1 MHKNERA
8 LLSIITILTNDMTR
22 FTMDIVTKRAEERV
36 TFTCVQ
42 WVKLLFFCLREDC
55 FPSGIP
61 VLLCAD
67 RGGGLFCNNDQKHM
81 EVLK

>member
-36 TFTCVQ
+36 TFTYVQ
-42 WVKLLFFCLREDC
+42 WVEVALFLSAGRLF
-55 FPSGIP
+55 P
-61 VLLCAD
+61 VLHSGSVVRRQRRRAL
-67 RGGGLFCNNDQKHM
+67 LQ
-81 EVLK
+81 

>member
-36 TFTCVQ
+36 TFTHGK
-42 WVKLLFFCLREDC
+42 WVEVALF
-55 FPSGIP
+55 
-61 VLLCAD
+61 
-67 RGGGLFCNNDQKHM
+67 LFGASI
-81 EVLK
+81 VRR

>member
-42 WVKLLFFCLREDC
+42 WVEVALFFVCGKTVSRPAFRSC
-55 FPSGIP
+55 
-61 VLLCAD
+61 CAQTEAA
-67 RGGGLFCNNDQKHM
+67 GSFAIMIK
-81 EVLK
+81 